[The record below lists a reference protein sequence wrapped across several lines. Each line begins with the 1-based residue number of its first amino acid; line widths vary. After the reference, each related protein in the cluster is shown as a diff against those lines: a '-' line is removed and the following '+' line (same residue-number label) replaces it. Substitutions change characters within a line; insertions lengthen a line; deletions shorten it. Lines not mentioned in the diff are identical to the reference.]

1 MQQLDAQ
8 RFAVHFSEFVS
19 LADAGAGLQAYVEA
33 LEAKHRLFAGALAEQ
48 YRLLW
53 MCCEFVKF
61 LLRLNCV

>member
-33 LEAKHRLFAGALAEQ
+33 LEAKHRLFAAA
-48 YRLLW
+48 R
-53 MCCEFVKF
+53 
-61 LLRLNCV
+61 